1 MISRQNYNFT
11 AEYIRPS
18 VCISVL
24 SRQIYEKHAQM
35 RMEFGGIIELCV
47 RTGRTGRRIY
57 GLKHTDIHLRI
68 I

>member
-11 AEYIRPS
+11 TEYIRPS

-24 SRQIYEKHAQM
+24 SRQIYKKHAQM

-47 RTGRTGRRIY
+47 RTGRRIY